1 VQSQQPV
8 QLSRARLNQIVRNL
22 MFYRLST
29 DYSHIVS
36 MFENRLELVE
46 NLMQIM
52 HLTLIFHVQVL
63 VTYISRAWF

>member
-1 VQSQQPV
+1 
-8 QLSRARLNQIVRNL
+8 
-22 MFYRLST
+22 
-29 DYSHIVS
+29 

-63 VTYISRAWF
+63 VTYISKAWFWLF